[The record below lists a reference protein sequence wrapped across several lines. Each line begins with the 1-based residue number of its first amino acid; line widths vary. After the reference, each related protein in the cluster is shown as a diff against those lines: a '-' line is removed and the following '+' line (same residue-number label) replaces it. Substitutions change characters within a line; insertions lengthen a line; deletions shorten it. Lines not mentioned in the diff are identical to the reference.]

1 MVSLKWHC
9 CCHFLWLILLLP
21 ATYSRAW
28 DKFRCRHSTAVLL
41 LSQYSAALP
50 PFPFI
55 GFLFRSVALLSPP
68 SFSSF
73 YSMLVLSLFEVLVFC
88 IDFSVI
94 RIFKLIIIIII
105 HCIVSL
111 AVWLSFIIYLSG
123 YIVFFLSTMLLHT
136 FVKDVR
142 VANIDNIDCASII

>member
-1 MVSLKWHC
+1 
-9 CCHFLWLILLLP
+9 
-21 ATYSRAW
+21 
-28 DKFRCRHSTAVLL
+28 
-41 LSQYSAALP
+41 
-50 PFPFI
+50 
-55 GFLFRSVALLSPP
+55 
-68 SFSSF
+68 
-73 YSMLVLSLFEVLVFC
+73 MLVLSLFEVLVFC